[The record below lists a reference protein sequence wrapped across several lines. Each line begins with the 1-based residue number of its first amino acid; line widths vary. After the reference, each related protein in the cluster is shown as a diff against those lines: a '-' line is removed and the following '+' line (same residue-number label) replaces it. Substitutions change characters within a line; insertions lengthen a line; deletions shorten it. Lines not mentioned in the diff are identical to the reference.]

1 MSAPRLAGG
10 AIAYGGTLR
19 EEPGLFTTC
28 CYRSARGPTA
38 LIQHGRACRRLCT
51 RPRTPGGA
59 AAQGFVVKADGA
71 CRINALKAAG
81 EQSGE
86 VAGRQSLMTTYTCIC
101 RYPPGSAWERQRA
114 LRASSLTA
122 LFCFSLSRGAVFSSS
137 LSILRLRFEEERAT
151 GNKAISIVYGV
162 VDYSSMRSRF
172 ATAVGTL
179 EPEEG
184 RGAQAGQPKVEL
196 FRNTGLQAFNIY
208 RTP

>member
-1 MSAPRLAGG
+1 M
-10 AIAYGGTLR
+10 
-19 EEPGLFTTC
+19 
-28 CYRSARGPTA
+28 
-38 LIQHGRACRRLCT
+38 
-51 RPRTPGGA
+51 
-59 AAQGFVVKADGA
+59 KADGA

-208 RTP
+208 RTPRRWVSSSNREKIPTIAREAQSVAPIYAAKLGSCMFGYRGQARVYVRTRLRTQQE

>member
-10 AIAYGGTLR
+10 AIACGGTLR
-19 EEPGLFTTC
+19 EQPGLFTTC

-151 GNKAISIVYGV
+151 GNKAISYGV

-184 RGAQAGQPKVEL
+184 RGAQAGQPKVRL

-208 RTP
+208 RTPRR